1 MIPLSY
7 AQRRLWFIDRFEG
20 PSATYNLPFLLR
32 LTGELDPQALA
43 AAVRD
48 VVARH
53 ESLRTLIVESAD
65 GVPEQRVVPAEETH
79 LDVPLVEVAP
89 DAADAAV
96 SEAAGHVFTLA
107 EDIPVRAT
115 LFRTGAHEHR
125 LLFLAH
131 HIAVDGESM
140 GPLVRDLGAAYTARV
155 TGGRPDWPE
164 LDVQYAD
171 YTLWQREL
179 LGDENDPDSILATQ
193 LSYWREELAG
203 APQPLRLPTDRPR
216 PPAASHQ
223 GDAVEFRID
232 AELFAEAERLARRT
246 RTTAPMVFQA
256 ALAALLQHLGAGED
270 ISIGSTVAGRMD
282 NQLNDLVGFFV
293 NTWVLRTDLSGTPS
307 FEDLLGQVGD
317 KAMAAYDRQDA
328 PFERLVEVLNPERS
342 TAYHSLFQTMFTWE
356 THRSVALRLPGGVT
370 GTCTALATPT
380 AKFDLE
386 FSLFA
391 DPAEPG
397 LGITLEYAT
406 DLFDRSTAEHIAARY
421 KRLVRQLV
429 RHPSLP
435 VALADVLGDE
445 ERDLVLH
452 GFNDTR
458 EPTPDLTV
466 DQLVARQ
473 AAATPDAIAVV
484 HDDTELT
491 YAELVARADRLAGEL
506 ARRGAGP
513 GTVVGLAL
521 PRTEGLVVG
530 MLGILRS
537 GAAYLPIDPKYPS
550 TRLHHILGDAQ
561 PALVLTDVGTVS
573 VLPAT
578 DVPTLFLDD
587 VPGTAADT
595 GPTPARPADAA
606 YVMYT
611 SGSTGTPKGVTVT
624 HRDVVNGVLRLAD
637 AVGIGAG
644 TRTLA
649 GTSVNFD
656 VSVFETITTLAVG
669 GTLEVVRDVLVVG
682 ERGGWSGG
690 VLSTVPSVFAELLD
704 QVGGKIDADVVVFGG
719 EALPGSLVRRI
730 RELLPGTRVVNAYG
744 QTESFYATAST
755 ATEWTGTAAAPIGR
769 PLGNMRAY
777 VLGPGLRPV
786 APGVVGELHVAG
798 NVARGYHGR
807 PALTAER
814 FVADPFGPA
823 GTRMY
828 RTGDLARLAP
838 DGHLEYV
845 GRDDD
850 QVKVRGFRI
859 EPGEVEAAL
868 TAHPGVAQA
877 AVVVRADR
885 GSTRLV
891 GYVVPRGDAEGL
903 GDVDSLGELDLD
915 LTSLVSVRD
924 LRRFVSARL
933 PEFMVPAVFVMLDRL
948 PLAPNGKLDHKALP
962 EPEFT
967 GGEYRA
973 PRTPREEVLAAVY
986 AEVLGLDRVGVDD
999 DFFAVGGDSIRSIQ
1013 VVSRARAQGVEV
1025 TPRQIFECRTV
1036 AELAEAAAG
1045 GPAGPVLEEWEGGGV
1060 GFAPLL
1066 PIGHHLREL
1075 DGLSGRFSMSMTVD
1089 LPVGIDEDGLLA
1101 VLGAVLDRHDVLRAR
1116 LVGGDRPGLE
1126 VAPPG
1131 QVDAAALLRR
1141 VGSDGDWGRGWRP
1154 RAAAALDAATGELD
1168 PERGAMA
1175 RFVWFDAG
1183 ANTAGR
1189 LIIVLHHW
1197 VVDGVSWRILLPD
1210 LAEAWQHV
1218 REGRAPRLAPVATS
1232 FRRWAHALEEEAN
1245 DPRRTAEL
1253 GLWEGIVAG
1262 PDPDLGPR
1270 PFDPAVDVLATVEH
1284 VSLDLPVAVTRPLLT
1299 TLPAAYRGGV
1309 NDGLLTALAL
1319 ATARWRAARGV
1330 TEPSLLL
1337 RLEGHG
1343 REQDVVP
1350 GADLSRTVGWFTSM
1364 YPVRLDVSGVDLG
1377 EALAGGAAAAHAV
1390 KAVKEQL
1397 LAVPDKGLG
1406 YGMLRHLNPEAAA
1419 VLERYGSGQIAFN
1432 YLGHYAGSTAV
1443 PEHLRGAG
1451 FTQAD
1456 GTTELLADL
1465 DGDMPALASLS
1476 VTAYVTDTPEGPRL
1490 TGRLDYPAGLLDRA
1504 DVQELAALWRTA
1516 LESLARHAASAD
1528 AGGLTPSDVPL
1539 ADVTQRDLEGWE
1551 EHHPGLVDVWPPTAM
1566 QEGMLFHA
1574 ELAGASFDVYQMQL
1588 TLHLSGRLDAARL
1601 RAAGQALLDR
1611 HAGLRTAFVR
1621 GESGRYVR
1629 LVQEGVELPW
1639 AAHDLGGL
1647 SQADRERERAA
1658 LLDRD
1663 HVSHFDPARA
1673 PLLRMTLLALG
1684 DDRHDL
1690 VVTAHHVLFD
1700 GWSLPLLI
1708 QDLLHLYGTA
1718 GDATALGRTRDYRD
1732 FLTWLS
1738 RVDQDAASAA
1748 WSRELAGVDQPTL
1761 LVPDAAGAE
1770 AETADVALADV
1781 PLSTAARSLARRA
1794 AELGVTLNTLVQ
1806 GAWAVVLAGLTGR
1819 QDVVFGTTVSGR
1831 PPQVDGADEMVG
1843 LFINTL
1849 PVRVTCAPGA
1859 TLGELVTGLQ
1869 ARQNALLDH
1878 HHHALADIQ
1887 QAAGLPALFDTL
1899 VVYESFPVDG
1909 AGLSGAAATAG
1920 IALTGI
1926 SPQNG
1931 AHYPLVVTALAE
1943 PHLKVGLEYRP
1954 HVFERAQVTAIAARF
1969 ARVLDL
1975 LASAPDTPVAAVDLL
1990 ADDEREQIL
1999 GTWNDTAVPADE
2011 RTVPQVFADQAARTP
2026 DAVAVVAGGHQ
2037 LTYAELHA
2045 RVARLAGLLT
2055 ARGVGPDAV
2064 VALAL
2069 PRSAEQITTVLAVL
2083 TAGGAYLPLDA
2094 SHPPERLAFMLRDSA
2109 PALLVTDAGTAARLP
2124 GSPCPR
2130 LVLDAPDTAGAL
2142 AAATPAPRTSATH
2155 RDALAYV
2162 MYTSG
2167 STGTPKGVGVT
2178 HRGVV
2183 GLALDRRFAGDVHER
2198 VLLHSNQ
2205 AFDASTYELWIPL
2218 LRGGTVVVAP
2228 PGRLDAAGLARIV
2241 AEGEVTALLVAAGLF
2256 KVIAEETP
2264 EAFTGVREV
2273 WSGGDVMAPA
2283 AVARV
2288 LAACPGTAVV
2298 NAYGPTEATM
2308 AVTTHRLTAPA
2319 GAPVPI
2325 GQPMDNTRVHV
2336 LDGALRPV
2344 PPGVPGELYLAGE
2357 GLARG
2362 YLGRAALTAERFVAC
2377 PYGAPGE
2384 RMYRTGDVVAW
2395 TEEGRLVFRGRADSQ
2410 VKIRGFRIEPA
2421 EVEAALAEHPGVAQA
2436 VVTVAE
2442 DTAGER
2448 RLLGYVVPA
2457 APAVADDDP
2466 AAADGSALAGQ
2477 DPAAA
2482 GVDLAAAVR
2491 GRLRDRLP
2499 AHLVPASVVVIPEV
2513 PLTANGKLDHK
2524 ALPAPDFA
2532 AGAASRAPR
2541 TPRERLLCAL
2551 FAEVLGRE
2559 RVGVDDNFFDLGG
2572 HSLLATRLVSRV
2584 RTALA
2589 TEVDLRTLFDHPTV
2603 AGFAPRLDG
2612 AAPARPPVVPVTD
2625 RPERLPLSYA
2635 QQRLWF
2641 LDRLDGPSATYN
2653 LPLVLHLEGDLDT
2666 AALQAA
2672 LDDLV
2677 ARHEPLRTVF
2687 PEGPGGTPYQHV
2699 LNPAQ
2704 APVPLTE
2711 RHIGGADGTHG
2722 AGGTDGADALARAV
2736 ADAVRHTF
2744 DLASDLPVRA
2754 WLLRAHPTE
2763 AVLVLLLHHIAAD
2776 GFSMAPLTRD
2786 LATAYAARVEGA
2798 APAWEPLP
2806 VSYADYTLWHHRLL
2820 GDADDPDSLFS
2831 RQYRYWRDQ
2840 LAHLPQSVTLPAD
2853 RPRPAVLDHKGDLL
2867 RFTVDADLHR
2877 GIVELARSAGATP
2890 FMVLHAAMAA
2900 LLTRLGAGDDIA
2912 LGSGIAGRTD
2922 DSLHD
2927 LVGMF
2932 VNLQVIRTDTA
2943 GDPTFAELLA
2953 RVRATSLS
2961 ALAHQDIP
2969 FDALVEKLNP
2979 ERSTAHHPL
2988 FQISLVLQNDGGTG
3002 VDLPGLRVRVDGAGT
3017 GTARCDLV
3025 LSFDETYG
3033 DGATPAGIEVSAEYA
3048 TALFDAATVEAAF
3061 ARLRRLLAAA
3071 VADPGQRVSR
3081 VDLLS
3086 AAEHERLLAAHAR
3099 DEPTVDAATFPELFA
3114 ARVRAAPQAPAVE
3127 SADVTWSYAELE
3139 ARANRVAHWLRAR
3152 GVGPEQPVAVAL
3164 PRGVDQVAAAL
3175 GVMKAGAAY
3184 LPVDLGYPADRIA
3197 YMVTDAAPAALLTT
3211 RTAADNLPAELPTA
3225 VVAIDAPEVAE
3236 AWRESPGTAPAVPL
3250 RPAHPAYVIY
3260 TSGSTGRPKG
3270 VVVAHTGLAALSA
3283 THVARLAVT
3292 EDSRVLQS
3300 ASPSFDAAFWEL
3312 VMALTTG
3319 ATLVVPPQARLVGDD
3334 LARALAERRVTHA
3347 TIPPS
3352 VLGTLPEDAPRTL
3365 PGLRV
3370 LAVAGEACPPA
3381 LAARWA
3387 PGRTLVNAY
3396 GPTETTV
3403 CASASTPLTGDR
3415 VPIGTAVTD
3424 TRLLVLDAR
3433 LAPVPPGAPGELY
3446 VAGPGLARGYL
3457 GRPGLTAARFTADP
3471 YGPPGTRVYRTG
3483 DVVREGADGQLE
3495 YLGRSDDQ
3503 VKLRGLRIEP
3513 GEIEAVLNDHHGVA
3527 RAAVVVRENRGT
3539 AQLVGYV
3546 VPTGTDTDA
3555 GGDIDL
3561 AAGVSA
3567 KDLRAFAARRL
3578 PEFMVPSAFV
3588 LLDALPLTPNGKLDK
3603 AALPEPETSGDAY
3616 RAPGTAA
3623 EEALAAAYAEVLGV
3637 EQVGVDDDF
3646 FAVGGDSI
3654 RSIQVVS
3661 QARARGV
3668 EVTPRQIF
3676 ECRTVARLAEAVASG
3691 AETAPVLA
3699 EPAGGGVGF
3708 APLLPVARHLTALD
3722 GGHDRFAM
3730 TMLVDLPVGIDEQ
3743 GLVATLAAVVDH
3755 HDVLRSRLVP
3765 GARPGLEVAAPGA
3778 VDAAALVR
3786 RVPVTGTWQED
3797 AWRRRAA
3804 AALDAAT
3811 GELDPAAGH
3820 MARFVWYD
3828 AGPETAGRL
3837 GIVLHHLVVDGV
3849 SWRILLPDLARAWER
3864 ISRGQAPDL
3873 APVGTS
3879 VRQWAHALTQ
3889 EAARPERV
3897 AEMELW
3903 RAVVEGPDPL
3913 LGSRALDPAVDVRAT
3928 MDTVELRLPADVTE
3942 ALLTAVPTAFHGG
3955 VDDGLLAALALA
3967 VARWRAAR
3975 GVPEPSLLLRLEG
3988 HGREEGVVAGADL
4001 SRTVGWFTSM
4011 YPVRLD
4017 VSGCDPAEAL
4027 AGGAA
4032 AGTAVKAVKEQL
4044 LALPD
4049 KGIGYGL
4056 LRHLN
4061 PATAPALGAY
4071 EAGQITFNYLGRFA
4085 AHDGPDQP
4093 RGGFTPVTDADDL
4106 TAGLDADMPALG
4118 ALEINS
4124 YVVDGAHGP
4133 RLTAEFGFPT
4143 RLLTRDDVT
4152 ELAALWRTALEGL
4165 ARHVARPGAGGR
4177 TPSDVPLVHATQS
4190 DLEEWEERHPGL
4202 EDVWPLTPA
4211 QSGILFHSMLAD
4223 AEASFDAYHMQ
4234 FVFHLSGAVEP
4245 ERMRAAAQGLL
4256 DRYAN
4261 LRTAFTTTS
4270 SSGEQVQLVLAH
4282 VDLPWQVVDLRAAPE
4297 ADREE
4302 RLERLAAD
4310 DQARR
4315 FDPARAPLLR
4325 MTLVLT
4331 GEDRAELIVAA
4342 HHALMDGWSL
4352 PLLLQDLIRG
4362 YAAGGDLSGL
4372 PRIRPYRDFLSWRA
4386 RQDPE
4391 ASARAWAEELDGLA
4405 EPTLLAPAA
4414 TTEQSAPGE
4423 VEVPLDP
4430 TTAQDLARR
4439 ASELGVTVNTLLQGA
4454 WGILL
4459 GHLTGRQDVVFG
4471 AVVSGRPPHV
4481 AGVDEMVG
4489 LFINTLPVRV
4499 RLSPWD
4505 TLAGVLGTLQER
4517 QAALLDHHQHSLGAI
4532 QEATGLGTLFDTVV
4546 AFESYPIDRDGM
4558 VEAHAR
4564 AGVAITGLRP
4574 QSGTHYPVTVF
4585 GVAEPRLRVA
4595 LQYQGHLF
4603 TAEEAARLAARLGRV
4618 LARVAADPHAPLSAL
4633 DLLDEGERDLLRQAD
4648 ATAAEVPGQT
4658 LVGLFEAQA
4667 ARTPRATAVVHE
4679 GERLTYRELNERA
4692 NRLARHLAA
4701 RGVGPGT
4708 LAAVALPRTPGLV
4721 VATLAVLKAGAAFVP
4736 VDPGH
4741 PGARVRHVLATA
4753 DPRLVLTDRATAAAL
4768 PPGAADK
4775 ALPLDELDVSAHEA
4789 TDLDDGERTRPLSAD
4804 DLAYQIHTS
4813 GSTGEPKGVGVPHAT
4828 VVNDLHGLVRQA
4840 GIEPGRRVLA
4850 STSVGFDVAVFEW
4863 FGALTTGGG
4872 IELVRDVLALAD
4884 RSDWDLDVISTV
4896 PSAFAEL
4903 VDHLATVTGLKTV
4916 VFAGEALPAAL
4927 VHRIRA
4933 TLPGVRIVNAY
4944 GQSESFYATTCTV
4957 DDGWQGTS
4965 TAPVGVP
4972 LANVR
4977 AYVLGPGLRPVP
4989 PGVVGELY
4997 VAGRVG
5003 RGYHRRPDLTAERF
5017 VADPFGPPG
5026 ARMYR
5031 TGDLARRTADG
5042 PLEYAGRTD
5051 TQVKIRGVR
5060 VEPAE
5065 VESALAAHPLV
5076 ARAAV
5081 VARAAAGGVPA
5092 LVAYVVPA
5100 DGTAPSAAELREH
5113 AAAHLPAS
5121 MVPTA
5126 FVTLDRLPLSP
5137 HGKLDHRALP
5147 EPDLTG
5153 GAGYRAPRT
5162 PREEALAGLFAEVLG
5177 VERVGVDDN
5186 FFDLGGHS
5194 LLATRLVSRVRAA
5207 LGAEL
5212 PIRAVFTAP
5221 TVAGLAARIDG
5232 GARVRPPLARV
5243 APRPERVPLSFAQQ
5257 RLWFLHKYEGPS
5269 ATYNLPLPLRL
5280 RGELDTDALTAAV
5293 HDLVA
5298 RHESLRT
5305 VYAEDDSGTPCQQV
5319 VPAAQARPD
5328 VPVVDV
5334 AADGVQDAV
5343 AEFAGY
5349 RFDLAGEIP
5358 VRAVLLRI
5366 AAQDH
5371 VLVLMPHHIA
5381 CDGASMAPLVRD
5393 LSTAYAARAAG
5404 TAPDWPPLPAQ
5415 YVDYTLWQRHLL
5427 GAEDDPD
5434 SLLAA
5439 QCAYWRAEL
5448 DGVPQPLELPTDRPR
5463 PQVTSHRGDAVEL
5476 PPLEP
5481 AALARV
5487 ERLARERGA
5496 TASIVLEAALA
5507 VLLHGLSGEDDL
5519 TIGSPIANRTDE
5531 NLTDMV
5537 GFFVNT
5543 WVLRARL
5550 DGGSTFAE
5558 LVDQVRTKSL
5568 AAYDHQ
5574 DVPFERL
5581 VELLRPRRST
5591 AYSPLFQVAFAWQNF
5606 APSDVDLPGLRA
5618 EVVEVHNRTT
5628 KFTLSFNLAELP
5640 GRGVVGA
5647 LEYATDLFDRD
5658 TVRAIADRYVRLVER
5673 LAADPHTPL
5682 GRFDLLERGER
5693 ERILGTWNDT
5703 AAPRPGRSVPE
5714 LFAEQAAR
5722 TPDAPAV
5729 VDGARRSTYRELA
5742 ERSDRLARLLTGRG
5756 VGPEST
5762 VGLALPRGLEQVTA
5776 VLAVLKAG
5784 GAYLPLDPDH
5794 PAERL
5799 AAMLRDSSPA
5809 LVLTDSATADRLPPG
5824 GVPHLVLDAA
5834 GTLAEI
5840 AGAAGPFTAPAA
5852 HADQLAY
5859 VMYTSGSTGTP
5870 KGVGVTQRAV
5880 AGLALD
5886 SRFADGHERVL
5897 LHSNQAFDAS
5907 TYELWAP
5914 LLRGG
5919 TVVVA
5924 PPGLLDA
5931 EALSRLVT
5939 AERVSA
5945 AFVTIGLFKVVAE
5958 TRPECFAGLR
5968 QVWTGGDV
5976 VPPAVVRRVLEACP
5990 DLQVVDVYG
5999 PTEATTFATAHPV
6012 SRAGELP
6019 DRLPIGRPLD
6029 NTRAYVLDGAL
6040 RPVPPGVPGELY
6052 LAGEGLA
6059 RGYLGRAALTAERF
6073 VACPFGP
6080 AGERAYRTGDVV
6092 AWTEEGRL
6100 VFHGRADSQVKI
6112 RGFRIEPAEVEAAL
6126 TAHPGVAQAV
6136 VTVAGDATDV
6146 GGRHLVAHVVP
6157 VDTAAAGAA
6166 GAEPTAALR
6175 DFVAARLPAH
6185 MVPSVLVTIER
6196 LPLTPNGKVDHK
6208 ALPQPGHPGGAGGAD
6223 GRQEPRTPQEE
6234 VLARLFAQI
6243 LGVERVG
6250 VDDNFF
6256 DLGGHSLG
6264 ATRLVGHLR
6273 KMLNVDVPVRVVFE
6287 TPTVGALA
6295 ARLSAGSDVD
6305 GPTDPFG
6312 VVMPL
6317 KGGGARPPVWFL
6329 HPGSGL
6335 AWSYLG
6341 MATRLGDRPV
6351 YGIQARGF
6359 DGSPVPESFA
6369 DMVLDYA
6376 EQVLAVQPD
6385 GPFHLL
6391 GHSLGGPLAH
6401 AVAAELQRRGH
6412 EVPVVG
6418 ILDAVPSDWFAEHR
6432 EAVLLDRSQAR
6443 EFLDSYLPGD
6453 QDSEE
6458 RRSVVENG
6466 SALMVRHVRMVGE
6479 FAQPTYRGTVL
6490 FFRATRSTGP
6500 EARLWAPY
6508 VEGDVLA
6515 YDIDATHYGL
6525 TAPEPAAEICAV
6537 VNRHLRD

>member
-1 MIPLSY
+1 
-7 AQRRLWFIDRFEG
+7 
-20 PSATYNLPFLLR
+20 
-32 LTGELDPQALA
+32 
-43 AAVRD
+43 
-48 VVARH
+48 
-53 ESLRTLIVESAD
+53 
-65 GVPEQRVVPAEETH
+65 
-79 LDVPLVEVAP
+79 
-89 DAADAAV
+89 
-96 SEAAGHVFTLA
+96 
-107 EDIPVRAT
+107 
-115 LFRTGAHEHR
+115 
-125 LLFLAH
+125 
-131 HIAVDGESM
+131 
-140 GPLVRDLGAAYTARV
+140 
-155 TGGRPDWPE
+155 
-164 LDVQYAD
+164 
-171 YTLWQREL
+171 
-179 LGDENDPDSILATQ
+179 
-193 LSYWREELAG
+193 
-203 APQPLRLPTDRPR
+203 
-216 PPAASHQ
+216 
-223 GDAVEFRID
+223 
-232 AELFAEAERLARRT
+232 
-246 RTTAPMVFQA
+246 
-256 ALAALLQHLGAGED
+256 
-270 ISIGSTVAGRMD
+270 
-282 NQLNDLVGFFV
+282 
-293 NTWVLRTDLSGTPS
+293 
-307 FEDLLGQVGD
+307 
-317 KAMAAYDRQDA
+317 
-328 PFERLVEVLNPERS
+328 
-342 TAYHSLFQTMFTWE
+342 
-356 THRSVALRLPGGVT
+356 
-370 GTCTALATPT
+370 
-380 AKFDLE
+380 
-386 FSLFA
+386 
-391 DPAEPG
+391 
-397 LGITLEYAT
+397 
-406 DLFDRSTAEHIAARY
+406 
-421 KRLVRQLV
+421 
-429 RHPSLP
+429 
-435 VALADVLGDE
+435 
-445 ERDLVLH
+445 
-452 GFNDTR
+452 
-458 EPTPDLTV
+458 
-466 DQLVARQ
+466 
-473 AAATPDAIAVV
+473 
-484 HDDTELT
+484 
-491 YAELVARADRLAGEL
+491 
-506 ARRGAGP
+506 
-513 GTVVGLAL
+513 
-521 PRTEGLVVG
+521 
-530 MLGILRS
+530 
-537 GAAYLPIDPKYPS
+537 
-550 TRLHHILGDAQ
+550 
-561 PALVLTDVGTVS
+561 
-573 VLPAT
+573 
-578 DVPTLFLDD
+578 
-587 VPGTAADT
+587 
-595 GPTPARPADAA
+595 
-606 YVMYT
+606 
-611 SGSTGTPKGVTVT
+611 
-624 HRDVVNGVLRLAD
+624 
-637 AVGIGAG
+637 
-644 TRTLA
+644 
-649 GTSVNFD
+649 
-656 VSVFETITTLAVG
+656 
-669 GTLEVVRDVLVVG
+669 
-682 ERGGWSGG
+682 
-690 VLSTVPSVFAELLD
+690 
-704 QVGGKIDADVVVFGG
+704 
-719 EALPGSLVRRI
+719 
-730 RELLPGTRVVNAYG
+730 
-744 QTESFYATAST
+744 
-755 ATEWTGTAAAPIGR
+755 
-769 PLGNMRAY
+769 
-777 VLGPGLRPV
+777 
-786 APGVVGELHVAG
+786 
-798 NVARGYHGR
+798 
-807 PALTAER
+807 
-814 FVADPFGPA
+814 
-823 GTRMY
+823 
-828 RTGDLARLAP
+828 
-838 DGHLEYV
+838 
-845 GRDDD
+845 
-850 QVKVRGFRI
+850 
-859 EPGEVEAAL
+859 
-868 TAHPGVAQA
+868 
-877 AVVVRADR
+877 
-885 GSTRLV
+885 
-891 GYVVPRGDAEGL
+891 
-903 GDVDSLGELDLD
+903 
-915 LTSLVSVRD
+915 
-924 LRRFVSARL
+924 
-933 PEFMVPAVFVMLDRL
+933 
-948 PLAPNGKLDHKALP
+948 
-962 EPEFT
+962 
-967 GGEYRA
+967 
-973 PRTPREEVLAAVY
+973 
-986 AEVLGLDRVGVDD
+986 
-999 DFFAVGGDSIRSIQ
+999 
-1013 VVSRARAQGVEV
+1013 
-1025 TPRQIFECRTV
+1025 
-1036 AELAEAAAG
+1036 
-1045 GPAGPVLEEWEGGGV
+1045 
-1060 GFAPLL
+1060 
-1066 PIGHHLREL
+1066 
-1075 DGLSGRFSMSMTVD
+1075 
-1089 LPVGIDEDGLLA
+1089 
-1101 VLGAVLDRHDVLRAR
+1101 
-1116 LVGGDRPGLE
+1116 
-1126 VAPPG
+1126 
-1131 QVDAAALLRR
+1131 
-1141 VGSDGDWGRGWRP
+1141 
-1154 RAAAALDAATGELD
+1154 
-1168 PERGAMA
+1168 
-1175 RFVWFDAG
+1175 
-1183 ANTAGR
+1183 
-1189 LIIVLHHW
+1189 
-1197 VVDGVSWRILLPD
+1197 
-1210 LAEAWQHV
+1210 
-1218 REGRAPRLAPVATS
+1218 
-1232 FRRWAHALEEEAN
+1232 
-1245 DPRRTAEL
+1245 
-1253 GLWEGIVAG
+1253 
-1262 PDPDLGPR
+1262 
-1270 PFDPAVDVLATVEH
+1270 
-1284 VSLDLPVAVTRPLLT
+1284 
-1299 TLPAAYRGGV
+1299 
-1309 NDGLLTALAL
+1309 
-1319 ATARWRAARGV
+1319 
-1330 TEPSLLL
+1330 
-1337 RLEGHG
+1337 
-1343 REQDVVP
+1343 
-1350 GADLSRTVGWFTSM
+1350 
-1364 YPVRLDVSGVDLG
+1364 
-1377 EALAGGAAAAHAV
+1377 
-1390 KAVKEQL
+1390 
-1397 LAVPDKGLG
+1397 
-1406 YGMLRHLNPEAAA
+1406 
-1419 VLERYGSGQIAFN
+1419 
-1432 YLGHYAGSTAV
+1432 
-1443 PEHLRGAG
+1443 
-1451 FTQAD
+1451 
-1456 GTTELLADL
+1456 
-1465 DGDMPALASLS
+1465 
-1476 VTAYVTDTPEGPRL
+1476 
-1490 TGRLDYPAGLLDRA
+1490 
-1504 DVQELAALWRTA
+1504 
-1516 LESLARHAASAD
+1516 
-1528 AGGLTPSDVPL
+1528 
-1539 ADVTQRDLEGWE
+1539 
-1551 EHHPGLVDVWPPTAM
+1551 
-1566 QEGMLFHA
+1566 FH
-1574 ELAGASFDVYQMQL
+1574 
-1588 TLHLSGRLDAARL
+1588 
-1601 RAAGQALLDR
+1601 
-1611 HAGLRTAFVR
+1611 
-1621 GESGRYVR
+1621 
-1629 LVQEGVELPW
+1629 
-1639 AAHDLGGL
+1639 
-1647 SQADRERERAA
+1647 
-1658 LLDRD
+1658 
-1663 HVSHFDPARA
+1663 
-1673 PLLRMTLLALG
+1673 
-1684 DDRHDL
+1684 
-1690 VVTAHHVLFD
+1690 
-1700 GWSLPLLI
+1700 
-1708 QDLLHLYGTA
+1708 
-1718 GDATALGRTRDYRD
+1718 
-1732 FLTWLS
+1732 
-1738 RVDQDAASAA
+1738 
-1748 WSRELAGVDQPTL
+1748 
-1761 LVPDAAGAE
+1761 
-1770 AETADVALADV
+1770 
-1781 PLSTAARSLARRA
+1781 
-1794 AELGVTLNTLVQ
+1794 
-1806 GAWAVVLAGLTGR
+1806 
-1819 QDVVFGTTVSGR
+1819 
-1831 PPQVDGADEMVG
+1831 
-1843 LFINTL
+1843 
-1849 PVRVTCAPGA
+1849 
-1859 TLGELVTGLQ
+1859 
-1869 ARQNALLDH
+1869 
-1878 HHHALADIQ
+1878 
-1887 QAAGLPALFDTL
+1887 
-1899 VVYESFPVDG
+1899 
-1909 AGLSGAAATAG
+1909 
-1920 IALTGI
+1920 
-1926 SPQNG
+1926 
-1931 AHYPLVVTALAE
+1931 
-1943 PHLKVGLEYRP
+1943 
-1954 HVFERAQVTAIAARF
+1954 
-1969 ARVLDL
+1969 
-1975 LASAPDTPVAAVDLL
+1975 
-1990 ADDEREQIL
+1990 
-1999 GTWNDTAVPADE
+1999 
-2011 RTVPQVFADQAARTP
+2011 
-2026 DAVAVVAGGHQ
+2026 
-2037 LTYAELHA
+2037 
-2045 RVARLAGLLT
+2045 
-2055 ARGVGPDAV
+2055 
-2064 VALAL
+2064 
-2069 PRSAEQITTVLAVL
+2069 
-2083 TAGGAYLPLDA
+2083 
-2094 SHPPERLAFMLRDSA
+2094 
-2109 PALLVTDAGTAARLP
+2109 
-2124 GSPCPR
+2124 
-2130 LVLDAPDTAGAL
+2130 
-2142 AAATPAPRTSATH
+2142 
-2155 RDALAYV
+2155 
-2162 MYTSG
+2162 
-2167 STGTPKGVGVT
+2167 
-2178 HRGVV
+2178 
-2183 GLALDRRFAGDVHER
+2183 
-2198 VLLHSNQ
+2198 
-2205 AFDASTYELWIPL
+2205 
-2218 LRGGTVVVAP
+2218 
-2228 PGRLDAAGLARIV
+2228 
-2241 AEGEVTALLVAAGLF
+2241 
-2256 KVIAEETP
+2256 
-2264 EAFTGVREV
+2264 
-2273 WSGGDVMAPA
+2273 
-2283 AVARV
+2283 
-2288 LAACPGTAVV
+2288 
-2298 NAYGPTEATM
+2298 
-2308 AVTTHRLTAPA
+2308 
-2319 GAPVPI
+2319 
-2325 GQPMDNTRVHV
+2325 
-2336 LDGALRPV
+2336 
-2344 PPGVPGELYLAGE
+2344 
-2357 GLARG
+2357 
-2362 YLGRAALTAERFVAC
+2362 
-2377 PYGAPGE
+2377 
-2384 RMYRTGDVVAW
+2384 
-2395 TEEGRLVFRGRADSQ
+2395 GRADSQ

-2421 EVEAALAEHPGVAQA
+2421 EVEAALAAHPGVAQA

-2457 APAVADDDP
+2457 APAVADAEP
-2466 AAADGSALAGQ
+2466 AAAGE

-2482 GVDLAAAVR
+2482 GEGPAAAGEDPAAAGGDLAAAAEDLPVAGEDLPVADEDLAAAVR
-2491 GRLRDRLP
+2491 DRLRDRLP

-2532 AGAASRAPR
+2532 AGATSRAPR
-2541 TPRERLLCAL
+2541 TPREQLLCAL
-2551 FAEVLGRE
+2551 FAEVLGLE

-2584 RTALA
+2584 RAALA

-2612 AAPARPPVVPVTD
+2612 AAPTRPPVVRVTD

-2672 LDDLV
+2672 LDDVV

-2699 LNPAQ
+2699 LDPAQ

-2711 RHIGGADGTHG
+2711 RHIGGTEGADGT
-2722 AGGTDGADALARAV
+2722 DALARAV
-2736 ADAVRHTF
+2736 TDAVRQTF
-2744 DLASDLPVRA
+2744 DLATDIPVRA

-2786 LATAYAARVEGA
+2786 LATAYTARVEGA

-2840 LAHLPQSVTLPAD
+2840 LAQLPQSVTLPAD
-2853 RPRPAVLDHKGDLL
+2853 RPRPAVLGHQGDLL
-2867 RFTVDADLHR
+2867 RLTVDAGLHR

-2922 DSLHD
+2922 EGLHD

-2932 VNLQVIRTDTA
+2932 VNLQVIRTDTS

-2953 RVRATSLS
+2953 RVRETSLS

-3025 LSFDETYG
+3025 LSFDETYA
-3033 DGATPAGIEVSAEYA
+3033 DGTTPAGIEVSAEYS
-3048 TALFDAATVEAAF
+3048 TELFDATTVEAAF
-3061 ARLRRLLAAA
+3061 TRLRRLLAAA

-3081 VDLLS
+3081 ADLLS
-3086 AAEHERLLAAHAR
+3086 AAEHERLLAAHASA
-3099 DEPTVDAATFPELFA
+3099 EPTVDASTFPELFA
-3114 ARVRAAPQAPAVE
+3114 ARVRAAPEALAVE
-3127 SADVTWSYAELE
+3127 SADDAWTYAELD

-3152 GVGPEQPVAVAL
+3152 AIGPEQPVAVAL
-3164 PRGVDQVAAAL
+3164 PRGVDQVVVAL
-3175 GVMKAGAAY
+3175 GVMKAGASY
-3184 LPVDLGYPADRIA
+3184 LPVDLDYPADRIA
-3197 YMVTDAAPAALLTT
+3197 YMVTDAAPTALLTT
-3211 RTAADNLPAELPTA
+3211 RAAADGLPAELPTA

-3250 RPAHPAYVIY
+3250 RLAHPAYVIY

-3270 VVVAHTGLAALSA
+3270 VVVAHAGLAALSA

-3457 GRPGLTAARFTADP
+3457 GRPGLTATRFTADP

-3495 YLGRSDDQ
+3495 YLGRGDDQ

-3513 GEIEAVLNDHHGVA
+3513 GEIEAVLDDHHGVA
-3527 RAAVVVRENRGT
+3527 RVAVVVRENRGA

-3546 VPTGTDTDA
+3546 VPTGTGTGTGTDA
-3555 GGDIDL
+3555 GGDVDL

-3603 AALPEPETSGDAY
+3603 AALPAPETSGDAY
-3616 RAPGTAA
+3616 RAPGTAV

-3676 ECRTVARLAEAVASG
+3676 ECRTVARLAEAVARG
-3691 AETAPVLA
+3691 AETVPVLA

-3708 APLLPVARHLTALD
+3708 APLLPVARHLTTLD

-3730 TMLVDLPVGIDEQ
+3730 TMLVELPEGIDEQ
-3743 GLVATLAAVVDH
+3743 GLVATLAAAVDH
-3755 HDVLRSRLVP
+3755 HDVLRSRLVS
-3765 GARPGLEVAAPGA
+3765 GARPGLEVAAPGT
-3778 VDAAALVR
+3778 VDVAALVR
-3786 RVPVTGTWQED
+3786 RVPVAGTWQED
-3797 AWRRRAA
+3797 TWRRRAA

-3811 GELDPAAGH
+3811 GELGPTAGH
-3820 MARFVWYD
+3820 MARFVWFD

-3864 ISRGQAPDL
+3864 ISRGRAPEL

-3879 VRQWAHALTQ
+3879 VRQWAHALTK

-3897 AEMELW
+3897 AELELW

-3913 LGSRALDPAVDVRAT
+3913 LGTRALDPAVDVRAT
-3928 MDTVELRLPADVTE
+3928 LDTVELRLPAEVTE
-3942 ALLTAVPTAFHGG
+3942 ALLTTVPAAFHGG

-3967 VARWRAAR
+3967 VTRWRAAR
-3975 GVPEPSLLLRLEG
+3975 GVTEPSLLLRLEG

-4017 VSGCDPAEAL
+4017 VSGCDPADAL

-4032 AGTAVKAVKEQL
+4032 AGATVKAVKEQL

-4061 PATAPALGAY
+4061 PATAPVLGAY
-4071 EAGQITFNYLGRFA
+4071 EAGQITFNYLGRFT
-4085 AHDGPDQP
+4085 AHDGPEQP
-4093 RGGFTPVTDADDL
+4093 RGGFTPVTDAADL
-4106 TAGLDADMPALG
+4106 AAGLDADMPALG

-4143 RLLTRDDVT
+4143 GLLAREDVT
-4152 ELAALWRTALEGL
+4152 ELATLWRTALEGL
-4165 ARHVARPGAGGR
+4165 ARYVARPGAGGL
-4177 TPSDVPLVHATQS
+4177 TPSDVPLVDVTQS

-4211 QSGILFHSMLAD
+4211 QSGILFHSVLAD

-4234 FVFHLSGAVEP
+4234 FVFHLSGAVDP

-4261 LRTAFTTTS
+4261 LRTAFTTST
-4270 SSGEQVQLVLAH
+4270 SGEQAQLVLAH

-4302 RLERLAAD
+4302 RLARLAAD
-4310 DQARR
+4310 DQARH

-4352 PLLLQDLIRG
+4352 PLLLRDLIRG

-4372 PRIRPYRDFLSWRA
+4372 PRVRPYRDFLAWRA

-4391 ASARAWAEELDGLA
+4391 ASAHAWAEELDGLA

-4423 VEVPLDP
+4423 VEVELDP
-4430 TTAQDLARR
+4430 ATAQDLARR

-4481 AGVDEMVG
+4481 TGVDEMVG

-4517 QAALLDHHQHSLGAI
+4517 QAALLDHHQHGLGAI

-4546 AFESYPIDRDGM
+4546 AFESYPIDREGM

-4585 GVAEPRLRVA
+4585 GVADPRLRVA

-4618 LARVAADPHAPLSAL
+4618 LARLAADPHAPLAAL

-4648 ATAAEVPGQT
+4648 ATTAEVPGRT

-4667 ARTPRATAVVHE
+4667 ARTPEAVAVVHE
-4679 GERLTYRELNERA
+4679 GDRLTYRELNERA

-4701 RGVGPGT
+4701 RDVGPGA
-4708 LAAVALPRTPGLV
+4708 LAAVALPRTPDLV
-4721 VATLAVLKAGAAFVP
+4721 VATLAVLKAGAAYVP

-4741 PGARVRHVLATA
+4741 PGARVRRVLVTA
-4753 DPRLVLTDRATAAAL
+4753 DPRLVLTDRATAATL
-4768 PPGAADK
+4768 PPDAADT
-4775 ALPLDELDVSAHEA
+4775 ALLLDELDVSAHEA
-4789 TDLDDGERTRPLSAD
+4789 TDLDDGERTRPLVPD

-4828 VVNDLHGLVRQA
+4828 AVNDLHGLVRRV

-4872 IELVRDVLALAD
+4872 IEIVRDVLALAD
-4884 RSDWDLDVISTV
+4884 RQDRDLNVISTV

-4903 VDHLATVTGLKTV
+4903 VDHLAAVTTLKTV
-4916 VFAGEALPAAL
+4916 VLAGEALPAAL

-4944 GQSESFYATTCTV
+4944 GQSETFYATTCTV

-4972 LANVR
+4972 LPNVR
-4977 AYVLGPGLRPVP
+4977 TYVLGSGLRPVP

-5003 RGYHRRPDLTAERF
+5003 RGYHRRPGLTAERF

-5042 PLEYAGRTD
+5042 LLEYAGRTD

-5081 VARAAAGGVPA
+5081 VARPAVGGVPA

-5100 DGTAPSAAELREH
+5100 DGAAPSAAELRAH

-5121 MVPTA
+5121 MVPSA

-5194 LLATRLVSRVRAA
+5194 LLATRLVSRVRTA

-5243 APRPERVPLSFAQQ
+5243 APRPERVPLSFAQR

-5280 RGELDTDALTAAV
+5280 RGALDTDALTAAV
-5293 HDLVA
+5293 RDLVA

-5305 VYAEDDSGTPCQQV
+5305 VHAEDDSGTPYQRV

-5334 AADGVQDAV
+5334 AADDVRDAV
-5343 AEFAGY
+5343 AEFAGH

-5358 VRAVLLRI
+5358 VRAAVLRV
-5366 AAQDH
+5366 AARDH

-5381 CDGASMAPLVRD
+5381 CDGASMAPLLRD
-5393 LSTAYAARAAG
+5393 LGTAYAARAAG
-5404 TAPDWPPLPAQ
+5404 TAPNWPPLPAQ

-5463 PQVTSHRGDAVEL
+5463 PRVTSHHGDAVEL
-5476 PPLEP
+5476 PPVGP
-5481 AALARV
+5481 AVWARV

-5550 DGGSTFAE
+5550 GGGSTFAE

-5581 VELLRPRRST
+5581 VELLRPERST

-5658 TVRAIADRYVRLVER
+5658 TVHAIADRYVRLVER
-5673 LAADPHTPL
+5673 LATDPHTPL

-5693 ERILGTWNDT
+5693 ERILGAWNDT
-5703 AAPRPGRSVPE
+5703 AAPRPARSVPE

-5742 ERSDRLARLLTGRG
+5742 RRSDRLARLLAGRG
-5756 VGPEST
+5756 VGPESV
-5762 VGLALPRGLEQVTA
+5762 VGLALARGLEQVTA

-5784 GAYLPLDPDH
+5784 GTYLPLDPGH

-5799 AAMLRDSSPA
+5799 AFMLRDSSPA
-5809 LVLTDSATADRLPPG
+5809 LVLTDSATADLLPPG
-5824 GVPHLVLDAA
+5824 DVPHLVLDAA
-5834 GTLAEI
+5834 GTRAES
-5840 AGAAGPFTAPAA
+5840 AGAAGPFTAPAI

-5870 KGVGVTQRAV
+5870 KGVGATHRAV

-5907 TYELWAP
+5907 TYELWTP

-5976 VPPAVVRRVLEACP
+5976 VPPSVVRRVLEACP

-5999 PTEATTFATAHPV
+5999 PTEATTFATGHPV

-6019 DRLPIGRPLD
+6019 ERLPIGRPLD

-6073 VACPFGP
+6073 VACPYGVP
-6080 AGERAYRTGDVV
+6080 GERAYRTGDVV
-6092 AWTEEGRL
+6092 AWTHEGRL

-6126 TAHPGVAQAV
+6126 TEHPDVAQAV
-6136 VTVAGDATDV
+6136 VTVAGDTADV

-6157 VDTAAAGAA
+6157 VDRAAVGAAGAADAASAASTAGATDTAGAASATDATSAAGAASATDVAGEADVADAAGAA
-6166 GAEPTAALR
+6166 GGELAARLR
-6175 DFVAARLPAH
+6175 DFLAARLPAY
-6185 MVPSVLVTIER
+6185 MVPSALVTVER

-6208 ALPQPGHPGGAGGAD
+6208 ALPQPGHPGGGGA
-6223 GRQEPRTPQEE
+6223 RQEPRTPQEE

-6317 KGGGARPPVWFL
+6317 KGGGAEPPVWFL

-6341 MATRLGDRPV
+6341 MATQLGDRPV

-6385 GPFHLL
+6385 GPFHLI

-6443 EFLDSYLPGD
+6443 EFLDGYLPGD
-6453 QDSEE
+6453 QDGEE
-6458 RRSVVENG
+6458 RRSVIENG

-6479 FAQPTYRGTVL
+6479 YAQPTYRGTVL

-6537 VNRHLRD
+6537 VNRHLRG